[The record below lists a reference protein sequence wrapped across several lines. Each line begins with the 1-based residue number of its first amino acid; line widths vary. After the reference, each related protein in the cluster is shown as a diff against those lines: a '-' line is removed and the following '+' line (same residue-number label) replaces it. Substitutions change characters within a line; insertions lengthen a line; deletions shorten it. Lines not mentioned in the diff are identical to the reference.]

1 VKVMMC
7 KDCTEVMRLRRE
19 RRKLLKKQASMER
32 REDVSEAQ
40 VGEVRKQVDDVTQ
53 KLGQRSLVDA
63 AASTGAAIVIFKSQ
77 ATQRAILEH
86 WNFLNDPARKM
97 LADLD
102 ELCFGLLSMLKIF
115 KSGLPKFRGE
125 RVSVKRADNPTNI
138 KWENI
143 AVSKFEKAAGAMAS
157 WIVMFWILALDYWLA
172 YNALQWKKEQVDQG
186 NRAATLAISLLIA
199 GFVSFMN
206 FMLGN
211 VAYAL
216 APLEKHATES
226 GSDRAVMRKL
236 VLALVINMCIINLLV
251 NSSEEDWGGTSGLA
265 QQVFSMC
272 LSNAMAPLVRLVD
285 PMGILR
291 LMRRLKWERT
301 MTEDAPLSEADVEKY
316 YSFYEP
322 TAIEL
327 PVIYAK
333 AISTFFLAM
342 IYSPLAPVSAPAL
355 CLAAFAAQYLADKVF
370 VTRYARKPY
379 TSTRANNPRAALD
392 LVSNGML
399 LGSVF
404 AGGFIG
410 YSGRDGWATLLVGI
424 AIACALFL
432 VYLLPRHYQ
441 HRLFRVDLEGAGQAE
456 AARAEASYYD
466 AQLAWPE
473 QDQYHTTYPLYQSN
487 NEMPS
492 NFDEMSLL
500 SRKLWELR
508 LWVAFSPQD
517 EEWRGFWGREKE
529 KDWPFWNPRAR
540 QV

>member
-1 VKVMMC
+1 
-7 KDCTEVMRLRRE
+7 MRLRRE
-19 RRKLLKKQASMER
+19 RRKLLKKQAAIEK

-40 VGEVRKQVDDVTQ
+40 VGEVRQQIADVTQ
-53 KLGQRSLVDA
+53 KLGQRSLVDS

-86 WNFLNDPARKM
+86 WNFMNDPGRKI

-102 ELCFGLLSMLKIF
+102 QLCFGLLSRFKIF

-143 AVSKFEKAAGAMAS
+143 AVSKLEKAAGAMAS
-157 WIVMFWILALDYWLA
+157 WLVMLWVLALDYWLA
-172 YNALQWKKEQVDQG
+172 YNALQWQKEQVDEG
-186 NRAATLAISLLIA
+186 NMAWSVAISLLIA
-199 GFVSFMN
+199 GFMSLMN
-206 FMLGN
+206 N
-211 VAYAL
+211 VLYFVAFAL

-226 GSDRAVMRKL
+226 GSDRATMRKL

-272 LSNAMAPLVRLVD
+272 LSNAMAPLARLVD
-285 PMGILR
+285 IMGLVR
-291 LMRRLKWERT
+291 WMCRRRWERT
-301 MTEDAPLSEADVEKY
+301 MTEDAPLSEADVETY
-316 YSFYEP
+316 YSFHEP
-322 TAIEL
+322 TVIDL
-327 PVIYAK
+327 PKIYAQ

-342 IYSPLAPVSAPAL
+342 IYLPLAPVAAPAL
-355 CLAAFAAQYLADKVF
+355 CLAAFGAQYLADKVF
-370 VTRYARKPY
+370 VTRYSRKPY

-399 LGSVF
+399 LGSVA

-410 YSGRDGWATLLVGI
+410 YSGRDGWPALLVGI
-424 AIACALFL
+424 LIACALFL

-441 HRLFRVDLEGAGQAE
+441 HRLFRVDLEGAKQAE
-456 AARAEASYYD
+456 AAKAEASYYD

-473 QDQYHTTYPLYQSN
+473 QDQYHTTYPLYQST

-492 NFDEMSLL
+492 EFEEMSLL

-529 KDWPFWNPRAR
+529 KDRPFWSPRAR